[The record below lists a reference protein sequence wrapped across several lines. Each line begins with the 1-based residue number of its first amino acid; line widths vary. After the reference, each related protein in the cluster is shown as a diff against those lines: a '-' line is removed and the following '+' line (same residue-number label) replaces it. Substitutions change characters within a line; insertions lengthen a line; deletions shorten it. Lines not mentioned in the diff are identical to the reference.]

1 MRTLSTTLTHRALPP
16 ERSTD
21 SRPPLLIFLH
31 GRGTDEEDLLGLA
44 PMLDERL
51 FLVSAR
57 APFAYE
63 YGGFTWYDITT
74 TAVPDPPRFRE
85 SCDRLHQ
92 FLLDVRAGYPVDPA
106 RVFLFGFSMGC
117 VMSLAMALT
126 APELIR
132 GVSANSGYVPEGTH
146 LALRWQELQSVEFF
160 ITHGTI
166 DPVIPIALARRS
178 QELFNAS
185 NAKFT
190 YREYPAGH
198 ELTEEGLRETAQWL
212 TGLIDGK

>member
-1 MRTLSTTLTHRALPP
+1 MKTIPTTLTHRALPP

-21 SRPPLLIFLH
+21 SRHPLLIFLH

-44 PMLDERL
+44 PKLDERL

-57 APFAYE
+57 APFPYE
-63 YGGFTWYDITT
+63 YGGFTWYDIST
-74 TAVPDPPRFRE
+74 TAVPDGIRFRE

-92 FLLDVRAGYPVDPA
+92 FILDVRAGYPVDPA

-117 VMSLAMALT
+117 VMSFAMALT

-146 LALRWQELQSVEFF
+146 LTFHWQELQSVEFF
-160 ITHGTI
+160 VTHGTF
-166 DPVIPIALARRS
+166 DPVIPISIARRS
-178 QELFNAS
+178 EELLKAS

-198 ELTEEGLRETAQWL
+198 ELTDAGLRETAQWM
-212 TGLIDGK
+212 TRLIDGR

>member
-1 MRTLSTTLTHRALPP
+1 MRTISTTLRHRVLPP
-16 ERSTD
+16 ERTGG
-21 SRPPLLIFLH
+21 PPHPLLIFLH
-31 GRGTDEEDLLGLA
+31 GRGADEEDLLGLGPA
-44 PMLDERL
+44 LDERL

-57 APFAYE
+57 APFAFE

-74 TAVPDPPRFRE
+74 SAVPDSVRFRE

-92 FLLDVRAGYPVDPA
+92 FILDVRKGYPVDPA

-117 VMSLAMALT
+117 VMSFAMALT
-126 APELIR
+126 APELVR

-160 ITHGTI
+160 VTHGTA
-166 DPVIPIALARRS
+166 DPVIPIAFARHS
-178 QELFNAS
+178 EELLKAS

-190 YREYPAGH
+190 YREYTAGH
-198 ELTEEGLRETAQWL
+198 ELTDEGLRETAQWL
-212 TGLIDGK
+212 TRLIDGK